1 MTKAAAIMEKIEKIA
16 NNRRILNKAILS
28 ILRNSK
34 GAEPAER
41 ISRLAK
47 VIKNQ
52 TGELRPE
59 LIAQIRKQQKPFK
72 ASTVDMWPYYVTNHV
87 TPLPT
92 SGKRVGIERWSAEL
106 VE

>member
-1 MTKAAAIMEKIEKIA
+1 MEKIEKIA
-16 NNRRILNKAILS
+16 TNRRILNKTILS
-28 ILRNSK
+28 ILHT
-34 GAEPAER
+34 GGEPAEL

-47 VIKNQ
+47 VLKNQ

-72 ASTVDMWPYYVTNHV
+72 ASTVDMWPHYVTNHV
-87 TPLPT
+87 TQLPT
-92 SGKRVGIERWSAEL
+92 SGKRVGIDRFREAL